1 MDEFSGKFQTFSV
14 WKIMLQIFL
23 SNVRKTYIN
32 VQNLQHK
39 FLDLK
44 CPFGS
49 LTHPLNKFV
58 TLSITQWISSLSNL
72 KEAKILGEIERLHQQ
87 FSGHTYGEANNIA
100 IYTNCIT
107 LDVYANLL
115 VCLQI
120 SDNTKNLKFKLSR
133 NADVWFRF

>member
-1 MDEFSGKFQTFSV
+1 MNFRENSKRFPFGKLCCNFFVKRS
-14 WKIMLQIFL
+14 K
-23 SNVRKTYIN
+23 KTYIN

-120 SDNTKNLKFKLSR
+120 SDNTKNLKFKLSQ

>member
-1 MDEFSGKFQTFSV
+1 MDIEP
-14 WKIMLQIFL
+14 
-23 SNVRKTYIN
+23 
-32 VQNLQHK
+32 
-39 FLDLK
+39 LK
-44 CPFGS
+44 S
-49 LTHPLNKFV
+49 
-58 TLSITQWISSLSNL
+58 

-100 IYTNCIT
+100 TYTNCIT

>member
-1 MDEFSGKFQTFSV
+1 MPVCQHDPSLKQVCDFINNSV
-14 WKIMLQIFL
+14 DIEP
-23 SNVRKTYIN
+23 
-32 VQNLQHK
+32 
-39 FLDLK
+39 LK
-44 CPFGS
+44 S
-49 LTHPLNKFV
+49 
-58 TLSITQWISSLSNL
+58 

-100 IYTNCIT
+100 TYTNCIT